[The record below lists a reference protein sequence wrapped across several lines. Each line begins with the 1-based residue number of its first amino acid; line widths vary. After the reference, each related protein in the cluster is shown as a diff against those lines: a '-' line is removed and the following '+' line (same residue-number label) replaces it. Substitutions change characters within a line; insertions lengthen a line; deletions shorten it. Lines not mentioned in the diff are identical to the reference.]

1 MSKSELEQKFLRY
14 WDMLA
19 PPPSICRS
27 LSGST
32 ALPVTS

>member
-19 PPPSICRS
+19 PPSICRS